1 MTRNMGTVDRGLRAL
16 VGLLALAGAFVLGWF
31 SGWMVWAAAAVGVVM
46 LLTAAVGNC
55 PAYSLIGVKTCK
67 T

>member
-16 VGLLALAGAFVLGWF
+16 VGIVALAGAFVLGWF
-31 SGWMVWAAAAVGVVM
+31 SGWMVWVAAVIGLVM
-46 LLTAAVGNC
+46 LATSAMGFCPLYSIVG
-55 PAYSLIGVKTCK
+55 IKTCK